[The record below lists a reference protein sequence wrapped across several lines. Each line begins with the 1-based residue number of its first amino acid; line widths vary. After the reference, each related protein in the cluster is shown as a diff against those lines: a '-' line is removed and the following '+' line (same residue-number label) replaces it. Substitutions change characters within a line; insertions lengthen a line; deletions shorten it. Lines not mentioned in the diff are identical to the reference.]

1 LFSVFCF
8 FFKNIKQFI
17 KHYYRI
23 YKYYVTIYITII
35 TYHTNCPVNA
45 GDIPVMY
52 AKGNAKELPELG
64 KMQGRYPGE
73 MLGRDDW
80 KDDGQ
85 VSGDRR
91 V

>member
-1 LFSVFCF
+1 M
-8 FFKNIKQFI
+8 
-17 KHYYRI
+17 
-23 YKYYVTIYITII
+23 
-35 TYHTNCPVNA
+35 NA

-64 KMQGRYPGE
+64 KISGRNAGK
-73 MLGRDDW
+73 DDW

>member
-1 LFSVFCF
+1 M
-8 FFKNIKQFI
+8 
-17 KHYYRI
+17 
-23 YKYYVTIYITII
+23 
-35 TYHTNCPVNA
+35 NA

-80 KDDGQ
+80 EDDGQ

>member
-1 LFSVFCF
+1 M
-8 FFKNIKQFI
+8 
-17 KHYYRI
+17 
-23 YKYYVTIYITII
+23 
-35 TYHTNCPVNA
+35 NA

-64 KMQGRYPGE
+64 KMPGRSPGE
-73 MLGRDDW
+73 MLGRDAW
-80 KDDGQ
+80 EDDGQ